1 MSCGACLSWSSPS
14 WSVSRVFFEAKL
26 HLSEKTLQVFVLFFK
41 IGFLCVSQA
50 GFTLRFIVYSGK
62 EGPRESGQFPGLPEV
77 ILSCLSP
84 CLKGLRYVGE
94 ETV

>member
-1 MSCGACLSWSSPS
+1 M
-14 WSVSRVFFEAKL
+14 
-26 HLSEKTLQVFVLFFK
+26 FVLFFK
-41 IGFLCVSQA
+41 IGFLCVSLT

-62 EGPRESGQFPGLPEV
+62 EGPRVSGQFPGLPEV

-84 CLKGLRYVGE
+84 CLKGFRYVRE